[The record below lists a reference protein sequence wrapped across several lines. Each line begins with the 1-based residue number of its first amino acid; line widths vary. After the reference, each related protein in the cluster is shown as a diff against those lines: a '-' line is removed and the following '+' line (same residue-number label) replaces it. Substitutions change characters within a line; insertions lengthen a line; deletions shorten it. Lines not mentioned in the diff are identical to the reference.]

1 MAKTLA
7 KVFLISL
14 VFICTFARATLIPPQ
29 YFNAVVALGSMNPI
43 VFPGQIALPGQP
55 CVWTTEGTG
64 FLYGYLVQNDPDLTK
79 RKYEVYLVTN
89 RHVIT
94 EHTAALAIAK
104 LKRPLSSSPPP
115 QPEMVCGSAIPKE
128 DIIKVRMNPLNSSL
142 QGKEFDLPIKN
153 WFFHQN
159 SEIDIAAIRLNPEY
173 LKTEGLLGV
182 FFQNDDM
189 VYNKGSLKEK
199 GVAAG
204 DGVFVLGFPM
214 NLAGVQRNYV
224 IVRQG
229 CIARISDMLD
239 GQSINYLLDA
249 FIFPGN
255 SGSPVILKPEIVS
268 ITGTPSQNKAVLIG
282 IVNSYQFYRDVA
294 ISPQTN
300 RERFAF
306 EENSGLAEVLPTDY
320 IDEAIADWRKANQP
334 KQ

>member
-1 MAKTLA
+1 MYVL
-7 KVFLISL
+7 SL
-14 VFICTFARATLIPPQ
+14 VFISTFARATLIPPQ

-55 CVWTTEGTG
+55 CAWTTEGTG
-64 FLYGYLVQNDPDLTK
+64 FLHGYLVQNDPDPTK
-79 RKYEVYLVTN
+79 RKYQVYLVTN

-104 LKRPLSSSPPP
+104 LKRPLSP
-115 QPEMVCGSAIPKE
+115 QTEMECGSPIPKE

-159 SEIDIAAIRLNPEY
+159 SGIDIAAIQLNPEY
-173 LKTEGLLGV
+173 LKTEGLLDI

-268 ITGTPSQNKAVLIG
+268 ITGTPFQNRAMLIG

-294 ISPQTN
+294 VSPQTN
-300 RERFAF
+300 RERVAF

-320 IDEAIADWRKANQP
+320 IDEAITAWRKANQANQP

>member
-1 MAKTLA
+1 MTKTFAKMYVL
-7 KVFLISL
+7 SL
-14 VFICTFARATLIPPQ
+14 VFISTFADATLIPPR
-29 YFNAVVALGSMNPI
+29 YSNAVVALGSVNPV

-55 CVWTTEGTG
+55 CAWTTEGTG
-64 FLYGYLVQNDPDLTK
+64 FLYGYLVQNDPDASK

-94 EHTAALAIAK
+94 DHTAALAIVK
-104 LKRPLSSSPPP
+104 LKRPLSP
-115 QPEMVCGSAIPKE
+115 QTEMECGSPIPKE
-128 DIIKVRMNPLNSSL
+128 DTIKVRMNPLNSSL
-142 QGKEFDLPIKN
+142 QGREFDLPIKD

-159 SEIDIAAIRLNPEY
+159 KGIDIAAIRLNPEY
-173 LKTEGLLGV
+173 LKTEGLLDV

-249 FIFPGN
+249 LIFPGN

-268 ITGTPSQNKAVLIG
+268 ITGTPFQNKAMLIG

-294 ISPQTN
+294 VSPQTN
-300 RERFAF
+300 RERVAF

-320 IDEAIADWRKANQP
+320 IDEAITAWRKANQP